1 MLSPPARAN
10 WRSLDRR
17 TILRSACGALAF
29 AVGMQGAG
37 PAKAAEEPARFFRI
51 GTGPTSGN
59 YFAIG
64 STIANAISSPPGSR
78 PCNQGGSC
86 GVSGLI
92 ATAETTRGSVENV
105 GLITERSIESALCQ
119 SDVAFWAYS
128 GTGMYRGETRL
139 DGLRAIANLYQE
151 SLHIVV
157 RSDAKIGGIA
167 DLRGKRISLGERG
180 AGTRATATT
189 VLAAYGLGSKSYQGQ
204 QLPIAK
210 AAEQLKDR
218 KIDGIFLV
226 GGPPVPALAELAQ
239 TTALKLL
246 PVEGEQAYAL
256 RANSP
261 FLTVDIIPEN
271 SYGEQPAL
279 ITLGVG
285 TYWLV
290 LAELEEPL
298 VHDIAAALWHKSS
311 RKLLDQS
318 GAIGRRI
325 RLEQALDGLPI
336 PLHPGAER
344 YYAEARNDG
353 GTP

>member
-1 MLSPPARAN
+1 MLTR
-10 WRSLDRR
+10 RSL
-17 TILRSACGALAF
+17 LRSACGAMAL
-29 AVGMQGAG
+29 AVGGLCVG
-37 PAKAAEEPARFFRI
+37 STRAEETARFFRI
-51 GTGPTSGN
+51 GTGPSSGN

-78 PCNQGGSC
+78 PCDVGGSC
-86 GVSGLI
+86 GVPGLI
-92 ATAETTRGSVENV
+92 ANAETTRGSVENV
-105 GLITERSIESALCQ
+105 GLIADKSIESALCQ

-128 GTGMYRGETRL
+128 GSGMYKGERPL
-139 DGLRAIANLYQE
+139 AGLRAIANLYQE

-157 RSDAKIGGIA
+157 REDAKIQSIA

-189 VLAAYGLGSKSYQGQ
+189 VLSAFGMGTRSYRGQ

-210 AAEQLKDR
+210 ATEQLKDG
-218 KIDGIFLV
+218 KIDAIFLV
-226 GGPPVPALAELAQ
+226 GGAPVPALTELAQ
-239 TTALKLL
+239 ATALKLL
-246 PVEGEQAYAL
+246 PVEGDEAYAL
-256 RANSP
+256 RSASP
-261 FLTVDIIPEN
+261 FLSVDIIPEG

-279 ITLGVG
+279 VTLGIG

-290 LAELEEPL
+290 LAELEEAL

-318 GAIGRRI
+318 GPIGRRI
-325 RLEQALDGLPI
+325 QIDQALAGLPI

-344 YYAEARNDG
+344 YYAEARST
-353 GTP
+353 GTTP

>member
-1 MLSPPARAN
+1 MAV
-10 WRSLDRR
+10 
-17 TILRSACGALAF
+17 
-29 AVGMQGAG
+29 AVGGLCVG
-37 PAKAAEEPARFFRI
+37 STRAEEPARFFRI
-51 GTGPTSGN
+51 GTGASSGN

-78 PCNQGGSC
+78 PCDAGGSC
-86 GVSGLI
+86 GVPGLI
-92 ATAETTRGSVENV
+92 ANAETTRGSVENV
-105 GLITERSIESALCQ
+105 GLIADKSIESALCQ

-128 GTGMYRGETRL
+128 GSGMYKGEKPL

-157 RSDAKIGGIA
+157 REDTKIQGIA

-189 VLAAYGLGSKSYQGQ
+189 VLSAFGMGTRSYQGQ

-210 AAEQLKDR
+210 ATEQMKDG
-218 KIDGIFLV
+218 KIDAIFLV
-226 GGPPVPALAELAQ
+226 GGAPVPALVELAQ

-246 PVEGEQAYAL
+246 PVEGDQAYAL
-256 RANSP
+256 RSASP
-261 FLTVDIIPEN
+261 FLSVDIIPEN
-271 SYGEQPAL
+271 SYGQQPAL
-279 ITLGVG
+279 VTLGIG

-290 LAELEEPL
+290 LDELEEQL

-318 GAIGRRI
+318 GPIGRRI
-325 RLEQALDGLPI
+325 QIDQALAGLPI

-344 YYAEARNDG
+344 YYAEARSA
-353 GTP
+353 GTTP